1 MKSVKGVII
10 GFLLLLIGICLIQVQ
25 LIVATGVATSGLVTV
40 VICALPKRL
49 WEQEALR
56 NAEREKQKQQAAAAR
71 IGEELDASVQQTAEQ
86 MHTAEETVPQ
96 ASLEAAEAELLTAD
110 ASELGQELSLDELL
124 QQAQALIGGSPARL
138 EQAAVRR
145 EPERAAGA
153 APAEPNIERSA
164 KPEHV
169 LRRQPKQPRGTRPG
183 RAQLAAQLEQ
193 LGRAYTAIDAMTGG
207 RGPAQAQQDI
217 AACDAFRADWEA
229 ACSDEAFASLVQ
241 SKARYSDIEGHF
253 RIPGFG
259 VHGTVRARRTSAGG
273 IADLSAGI
281 LRRTEQQRAALQAYV
296 QAQTWFSHI
305 LPSLPRHAVQTDAHA
320 QAAAGG
326 SVASPELWLLT
337 RHTPKAA
344 LEDFY
349 ALQLE
354 TTGSNPEKDDI
365 RQIAIIRFYRF
376 APVEYLA
383 VPVRAAHDR
392 RADSSLPEA
401 AQVMADVDAFIGEAV
416 PLVAHQMERQ
426 YRFLAAAGSK
436 NIVKQRALYDTQQ
449 QTKLQN
455 APLETLCERMF
466 CFVPER
472 GSAEQQALACGLVFC
487 EQCDRK
493 LGLTS

>member
-169 LRRQPKQPRGTRPG
+169 PRRQPKQPRGTRPG

-217 AACDAFRADWEA
+217 AACDAFRTDWEA

-241 SKARYSDIEGHF
+241 SRRAIRTLKAISAS
-253 RIPGFG
+253 
-259 VHGTVRARRTSAGG
+259 RASAFMG
-273 IADLSAGI
+273 LSGPDVP
-281 LRRTEQQRAALQAYV
+281 LLAALQISAPEFSG
-296 QAQTWFSHI
+296 AQSSSAPRCRHMCRRRRG
-305 LPSLPRHAVQTDAHA
+305 SLIFCR
-320 QAAAGG
+320 
-326 SVASPELWLLT
+326 
-337 RHTPKAA
+337 RC
-344 LEDFY
+344 
-349 ALQLE
+349 
-354 TTGSNPEKDDI
+354 
-365 RQIAIIRFYRF
+365 
-376 APVEYLA
+376 
-383 VPVRAAHDR
+383 RAMRCR
-392 RADSSLPEA
+392 RMP
-401 AQVMADVDAFIGEAV
+401 M
-416 PLVAHQMERQ
+416 HR
-426 YRFLAAAGSK
+426 R
-436 NIVKQRALYDTQQ
+436 QRA
-449 QTKLQN
+449 
-455 APLETLCERMF
+455 E
-466 CFVPER
+466 
-472 GSAEQQALACGLVFC
+472 ALRRRSCGF
-487 EQCDRK
+487 
-493 LGLTS
+493 